1 VRLEADDI
9 AEDRAAAELATA
21 LVAGDCGWIPPSP
34 AAQSLAKSDGV
45 FVPDVARIGL
55 INHVNE
61 DLPLATLAAYTPV
74 KAGQM
79 VATVKIIPFAVKRPD
94 LERCVALAREA
105 PALALAPYR
114 HAAWR

>member
-1 VRLEADDI
+1 VPHV
-9 AEDRAAAELATA
+9 AT
-21 LVAGDCGWIPPSP
+21 
-34 AAQSLAKSDGV
+34 
-45 FVPDVARIGL
+45 IGL

-61 DLPLATLAAYTPV
+61 DLTSRPLAATRRV

-114 HAAWR
+114 HAAWRDPNRASRHEASCSTRRSA